1 MIVKRFKSNFIAN
14 ALNLFRK
21 DVAKTVSQSQSI
33 IRHEDAS
40 NLNKFKDY
48 KPSIISSVTY
58 GPVQEQF
65 LKGKHDKVIQGNKFN
80 QDLQEL
86 IDILNLSNP
95 KSIEYHKQLLNL
107 NNQKFTNAIKTL
119 SEDKLAEVLNFLLL
133 QPQKNFEKLSIVMM
147 NPKLNFKKIPEIEE
161 FDLDEINEVKF
172 KILMLRKYNLSHQP
186 LKIMKSLKH
195 NFHTIYPLIKDKSI
209 PQYYERIFWYF
220 YFRYNKDLK
229 EKILEL
235 DDVYHSFTIWEALP
249 NFQEVSKTILHSQKL
264 SKFHEVFF
272 LVVSNKS
279 VGEIIK
285 QNPNILNSMKK
296 FSINHKIYANDLGS
310 VNFAKLVNDQIT
322 PLLENPKSV
331 QDLIEQLT
339 EEDFKWNDKFMF
351 LMNEIK

>member
-21 DVAKTVSQSQSI
+21 DVVKTVSQSRSI
-33 IRHEDAS
+33 IKHEEES

-65 LKGKHDKVIQGNKFN
+65 LKDKSEKVIQGNKFN

-86 IDILNLSNP
+86 IDILNLLNP

-107 NNQKFTNAIKTL
+107 TNQKFTHAIRTL
-119 SEDKLAEVLNFLLL
+119 SEERLAEVLNYLLL

-147 NPKLNFKKIPEIEE
+147 NPKLNFKKIPEIED
-161 FDLDEINEVKF
+161 FQLDDINEAKF

-186 LKIMKSLKH
+186 LKVMKSLKH
-195 NFHTIYPLIKDKSI
+195 NHNSIYPLIKNKSI

-229 EKILEL
+229 EKILEM

-249 NFQEVSKTILHSQKL
+249 NFQEVAKMILQTQKL
-264 SKFHEVFF
+264 NKFHEVFF
-272 LVVSNKS
+272 SVVSNKS
-279 VGEIIK
+279 VVEVLKG
-285 QNPNILNSMKK
+285 NPNILNSVKK

-310 VNFAKLVNDQIT
+310 VNFAKLVNDQII
-322 PLLENPKSV
+322 PLLENPTPV
-331 QDLIEQLT
+331 TNLIEQLT
-339 EEDFKWNDKFMF
+339 EVEYKWNDKFMF